1 MSEELRT
8 EEEQVEA
15 IKNWWNE
22 NGKSLLVT
30 IAVVLAGYF
39 GWNGYQDN
47 KVAQGEA
54 ASNLYQQLV
63 NQATKPLAL
72 QTEADKAEIEVIA
85 TQIKEEFS
93 GSLYAQFSGLYL
105 AKFAIEANDFDTA
118 AAELQALVDTADK
131 GPVAYLAQVRL
142 ARVLIQQKKY
152 DEALALV
159 QTTPEASF
167 TAQYE
172 EVKGD
177 ALFAKGDLSTASDA
191 YQAARTAAA
200 SLGINTEVLQRKID
214 DLAGAKNSGAE
225 A

>member
-142 ARVLIQQKKY
+142 ARVLIQQEKY